1 MDDTLFNPVAQ
12 YPPRPTISNFQ
23 WISGTQYITPSDL
36 SMLIGGP
43 NRPPSQKMIDQMRTE
58 EREAREAKNVSRT
71 NASRNPGQR
80 QDENYFQYMAR
91 QMQQRTEKL
100 SFAEDTMDRLGEA
113 SSNFAD
119 DVDKFVRDQKKKAVL
134 GAFGA
139 KFGF

>member
-1 MDDTLFNPVAQ
+1 
-12 YPPRPTISNFQ
+12 
-23 WISGTQYITPSDL
+23 
-36 SMLIGGP
+36 MLIGGP